1 MGEFR
6 VTINPK
12 NKPATPEVNWQQA
25 RVLEMQAEYAAAFD
39 TQAGTYGEMRAAYRK
54 ERKMWNS
61 GGPEMAETIDFE
73 IPFGEDKVPARLL
86 RPVKAEKLPVIFF
99 MHGGGFV
106 LGDNDTHNLV
116 QRKLAAYSGCVV
128 VGIEYTLSPEVV
140 YPRAIEECTT
150 ACKYVLEHAEEYGID
165 PEKFGFAGDSGGA
178 NLSMGV
184 TMHLRDDG
192 FDISRIKGNILFYGS
207 YGMKASVIRNL
218 HGGSWDG
225 MSEEDLA
232 FYLEIYLG
240 EGVDPIDCPYFDTFI
255 NDLTHDVPPC
265 FIVSAEL
272 DPLRDDSKLLYEI
285 LTNNGI
291 QAEYHE
297 YKGALH
303 AFIHYSKVMDDAE
316 DALRRGAHFF
326 AHNCGL
332 DPRN

>member
-1 MGEFR
+1 MGE
-6 VTINPK
+6 TKLIMNPK
-12 NKPATPEVNWQQA
+12 NRPATPAVGWQQA
-25 RVLEMQAEYAAAFD
+25 RVLEMQAEYAAAFT
-39 TQAGTYGEMRAAYRK
+39 TQAGTYEEMRVAYRE

-61 GGPEMAETIDFE
+61 GGPEMVETLDFE
-73 IPFGEDKVPARLL
+73 VPYKEDMVSVRLL
-86 RPVKAEKLPVIFF
+86 RPTKEEKLPVIFF

-106 LGDNDTHNLV
+106 EGDNDTHNLV

-128 VGIEYTLSPEVV
+128 IGIDYSLSPEVQ
-140 YPRAIEECTT
+140 YPRAIEECTA
-150 ACKYVLEHAEEYGID
+150 ACKYIVEHADEYGVD
-165 PEKFGFAGDSGGA
+165 PEKIGFAGDSGGA

-192 FDISRIKGNILFYGS
+192 FDVSRIKGNILFYGA
-207 YGMKASVIRNL
+207 YGLNCSLSSNL

-225 MSEEDLA
+225 MGEADLA
-232 FYLEIYLG
+232 FYWSLYLG
-240 EGVDPIDCPYFDTFI
+240 EGVDGVDCPYYHI
-255 NDLTHDVPPC
+255 YANDLTHDVPPC

-291 QAEYHE
+291 QCEYHE

-326 AHNCGL
+326 AHNCGM

>member
-1 MGEFR
+1 M
-6 VTINPK
+6 NPI
-12 NKPATPEVNWQQA
+12 NKPAAPAVGWQQA
-25 RVLEMQAEYAAAFD
+25 RVLEMQAEYADAFD
-39 TQAGTYGEMRAAYRK
+39 TQTGSYDEMCAAYGE

-61 GGPEMAETIDFE
+61 GGPEMEETIE
-73 IPFGEDKVPARLL
+73 YQIPYEGYMVPVRLL

-106 LGDNDTHNLV
+106 EGNNDTHSMA

-128 VGIEYTLSPEVV
+128 IGIDYSLAPEIK
-140 YPRAIEECTT
+140 YPRAIKECV
-150 ACKYVLEHAEEYGID
+150 AVCHYVSEHADEYGID
-165 PEKFGFAGDSGGA
+165 PEKIGFAGDSGGA

-207 YGMKASVIRNL
+207 YGMKASVSSNL

-272 DPLRDDSKLLYEI
+272 DPLRDESKLLYVI
-285 LTNNGI
+285 LTINGI
-291 QAEYHE
+291 QAEYHG
-297 YKGALH
+297 Y
-303 AFIHYSKVMDDAE
+303 
-316 DALRRGAHFF
+316 
-326 AHNCGL
+326 
-332 DPRN
+332 

>member
-1 MGEFR
+1 
-6 VTINPK
+6 
-12 NKPATPEVNWQQA
+12 
-25 RVLEMQAEYAAAFD
+25 
-39 TQAGTYGEMRAAYRK
+39 
-54 ERKMWNS
+54 
-61 GGPEMAETIDFE
+61 
-73 IPFGEDKVPARLL
+73 
-86 RPVKAEKLPVIFF
+86 
-99 MHGGGFV
+99 
-106 LGDNDTHNLV
+106 
-116 QRKLAAYSGCVV
+116 
-128 VGIEYTLSPEVV
+128 
-140 YPRAIEECTT
+140 
-150 ACKYVLEHAEEYGID
+150 
-165 PEKFGFAGDSGGA
+165 
-178 NLSMGV
+178 MGV

-192 FDISRIKGNILFYGS
+192 FDVSRIKGNILFYGS
-207 YGMKASVIRNL
+207 YGLNASVSGSL

-232 FYLEIYLG
+232 FYWGIYVG
-240 EGVDPIDCPYFDTFI
+240 EGVEPVDCPYFDIFV

-316 DALRRGAHFF
+316 DAIRRGAHFF

>member
-39 TQAGTYGEMRAAYRK
+39 TQAGTYEEMRAAYRE

-165 PEKFGFAGDSGGA
+165 PEKFGFAGVTGVVSDQS
-178 NLSMGV
+178 LSLLDLIADL
-184 TMHLRDDG
+184 HL
-192 FDISRIKGNILFYGS
+192 
-207 YGMKASVIRNL
+207 
-218 HGGSWDG
+218 
-225 MSEEDLA
+225 DLA
-232 FYLEIYLG
+232 DRPG
-240 EGVDPIDCPYFDTFI
+240 
-255 NDLTHDVPPC
+255 
-265 FIVSAEL
+265 
-272 DPLRDDSKLLYEI
+272 R
-285 LTNNGI
+285 
-291 QAEYHE
+291 
-297 YKGALH
+297 
-303 AFIHYSKVMDDAE
+303 IHIHLV
-316 DALRRGAHFF
+316 
-326 AHNCGL
+326 
-332 DPRN
+332 